1 MKIIKG
7 FLITIIVAMLC
18 VFVAFFIWW
27 MDPLFDTS
35 GKKLTYEELRKLAES
50 FQDISNVYVKN
61 GTSDS
66 EYFEYYKKDDTIMQ
80 HKYQSGE
87 LEAYELLNE
96 INIAEE
102 LSELIRKRYNLIVYN
117 DENIVA
123 TKTSIL
129 ASILKASD
137 NQVDY
142 ETIMLNIIRLL
153 MKMNWN

>member
-1 MKIIKG
+1 M
-7 FLITIIVAMLC
+7 
-18 VFVAFFIWW
+18 
-27 MDPLFDTS
+27 
-35 GKKLTYEELRKLAES
+35 
-50 FQDISNVYVKN
+50 
-61 GTSDS
+61 
-66 EYFEYYKKDDTIMQ
+66 
-80 HKYQSGE
+80 
-87 LEAYELLNE
+87 LNE

-142 ETIMLNIIRLL
+142 ETIMLKYNKIIDENELKLDKLSLKGYRNVDSILVEVENKYINL
-153 MKMNWN
+153 IIYDIL

>member
-1 MKIIKG
+1 M
-7 FLITIIVAMLC
+7 
-18 VFVAFFIWW
+18 
-27 MDPLFDTS
+27 
-35 GKKLTYEELRKLAES
+35 
-50 FQDISNVYVKN
+50 
-61 GTSDS
+61 
-66 EYFEYYKKDDTIMQ
+66 
-80 HKYQSGE
+80 
-87 LEAYELLNE
+87 LNE

-153 MKMNWN
+153 MKMN

>member
-1 MKIIKG
+1 MWLDKRRIRQIFVKELNKIKDIDEERFADIFQKYN
-7 FLITIIVAMLC
+7 F
-18 VFVAFFIWW
+18 
-27 MDPLFDTS
+27 DEDLFCNYFNEN
-35 GKKLTYEELRKLAES
+35 KQTY
-50 FQDISNVYVKN
+50 
-61 GTSDS
+61 
-66 EYFEYYKKDDTIMQ
+66 YYLKE
-80 HKYQSGE
+80 KYQSGE

-96 INIAEE
+96 INITEE

-153 MKMNWN
+153 MKMN

>member
-1 MKIIKG
+1 M
-7 FLITIIVAMLC
+7 
-18 VFVAFFIWW
+18 
-27 MDPLFDTS
+27 
-35 GKKLTYEELRKLAES
+35 
-50 FQDISNVYVKN
+50 
-61 GTSDS
+61 
-66 EYFEYYKKDDTIMQ
+66 
-80 HKYQSGE
+80 
-87 LEAYELLNE
+87 LNE

-142 ETIMLNIIRLL
+142 ETIMLNIIRLF

>member
-1 MKIIKG
+1 M
-7 FLITIIVAMLC
+7 
-18 VFVAFFIWW
+18 
-27 MDPLFDTS
+27 
-35 GKKLTYEELRKLAES
+35 
-50 FQDISNVYVKN
+50 
-61 GTSDS
+61 
-66 EYFEYYKKDDTIMQ
+66 
-80 HKYQSGE
+80 
-87 LEAYELLNE
+87 LNE